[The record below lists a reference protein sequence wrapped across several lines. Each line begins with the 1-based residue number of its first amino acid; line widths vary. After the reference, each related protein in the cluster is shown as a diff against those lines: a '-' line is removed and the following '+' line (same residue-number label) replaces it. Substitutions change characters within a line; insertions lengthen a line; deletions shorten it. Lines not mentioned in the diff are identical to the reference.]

1 MPHDIKEDGDAELPS
16 AAGPEKVPTN
26 LFPEPPA
33 LVGPSLKEPSG
44 SIDTEIGTTSSEE
57 HEDGGKPS
65 EWGMNVFVGVI
76 TAAILFGVVWN
87 KPEGEKFLTRWWVEI
102 CAGIA
107 LVLLFVLSMVFRRW
121 FARTTA
127 ERRTGVVVFAFLP
140 ALLIGMG
147 AIALLPAPHQ
157 IIALRSVFLIVVC
170 LLPAL
175 IYYLFIAT
183 RKISLLNDYFINLGR
198 LGLLEPRCAS
208 TPNVGVLGD
217 ESKIECRVRLLNYL
231 QKFEALY
238 GPVPRLLRAKIME
251 AKNPLSVLAKNTSG
265 TDSTGIVQVFT
276 AETAIPVILASVL
289 VALGWLLAL
298 PPVGPDPVSILGPD
312 VLQKRAFWSMFFD
325 INEDPI
331 TYAFLGAYF
340 FSLQMLFRRYVR
352 EDLRK
357 AAYVAV
363 SLRIIL
369 ALIGTW
375 AAVTAIKATGRVPN
389 DLSLA
394 VLGFVI
400 GVFPRVA
407 WQFIQGFTKTIMT
420 KIRLS
425 AVLPSLESRLPVSD
439 LDGLTVW
446 HESRLEEQD
455 IENIPNMASAE
466 IVDLMIGTRFPP
478 DRIIDWVDQAI
489 LYAHLGPPQGES
501 EKKGDG
507 SSRRE
512 KLGLC
517 GIRTATSLIQAFEK
531 AQGRGDKEKVIEFL
545 SEASRSHVRSLI
557 DAIQTEPNLEL
568 IYNWR
573 GIQVGTTH
581 IDLLGAKVSR
591 GHSRGAQVAA

>member
-1 MPHDIKEDGDAELPS
+1 MPPDIKEDGDADSGGTPPPNKFRGL
-16 AAGPEKVPTN
+16 GIG
-26 LFPEPPA
+26 LF
-33 LVGPSLKEPSG
+33 VV
-44 SIDTEIGTTSSEE
+44 
-57 HEDGGKPS
+57 
-65 EWGMNVFVGVI
+65 VFYGVI
-76 TAAILFGVVWN
+76 GLRAAWLT
-87 KPEGEKFLTRWWVEI
+87 PEGKEFLTRWWFEI
-102 CAGIA
+102 GAVVALGLLILSAIA
-107 LVLLFVLSMVFRRW
+107 IWRW
-121 FARTTA
+121 YQGTTT
-127 ERRTGVVVFAFLP
+127 ERRTGAIVFVFLP
-140 ALLIGMG
+140 ALVIGIG
-147 AIALLPAPHQ
+147 AIVLLPKTQQ
-157 IIALRSVFLIVVC
+157 IIALRSVFLAVVC

-183 RKISLLNDYFINLGR
+183 RKISLLNDYFINLDR

-208 TPNVGVLGD
+208 TVDGGASED
-217 ESKIECRVRLLNYL
+217 EARIECRVRLLNYL

-238 GPVPRLLRAKIME
+238 GPVPRGFKDTIIE
-251 AKNPLSVLAKNTSG
+251 ASNPLSVLADPRWRTSG
-265 TDSTGIVQVFT
+265 SSGIVQIFT

-298 PPVGPDPVSILGPD
+298 PPVGPDPAIYGQD
-312 VLQKRAFWSMFFD
+312 VLQKRGFWTMFFD
-325 INEDPI
+325 INEEPI

-357 AAYVAV
+357 TAYVAI

-375 AAVTAIKATGRVPN
+375 ATVTAIKAVGWAQA
-389 DLSLA
+389 DSLSLA

-407 WQFIQGFTKTIMT
+407 WQFIQGFTKTILS
-420 KIRLS
+420 KFKFGAS

-455 IENIPNMASAE
+455 IENIHNMATAE
-466 IVDLMIGTRFPP
+466 IVDLMIATRFPP

-489 LYAHLGPPQGES
+489 LYTHLGPPQSES

-512 KLGLC
+512 KLRLH

-531 AQGRGDKEKVIEFL
+531 AQGRGDKEKEKVIEFL
-545 SEASRSHVRSLI
+545 SEASQSHIRSLI

-568 IYNWR
+568 ICNWR
-573 GIQVGTTH
+573 RMQPCKIP
-581 IDLLGAKVSR
+581 
-591 GHSRGAQVAA
+591 

>member
-1 MPHDIKEDGDAELPS
+1 MPSDIKEDGDTELPS
-16 AAGPEKVPTN
+16 
-26 LFPEPPA
+26 
-33 LVGPSLKEPSG
+33 
-44 SIDTEIGTTSSEE
+44 TSSSEKSSSNLEE
-57 HEDGGKPS
+57 KTPGKDKTDFVT
-65 EWGMNVFVGVI
+65 GVGVI
-76 TAAILFGVVWN
+76 LFIILFLGGGILKGIWSDPDG
-87 KPEGEKFLTRWWVEI
+87 KAFLTRWWAVI
-102 CAGIA
+102 GAVIGLVVAVILLIA
-107 LVLLFVLSMVFRRW
+107 IRTW
-121 FARTTA
+121 FKHTTA
-127 ERRTGVVVFAFLP
+127 ERRTGFVVFAFLP
-140 ALLIGMG
+140 VLLIGMA
-147 AIALLPAPHQ
+147 AITRLPATYQ
-157 IIALRSVFLIVVC
+157 IIALRSVFLVVVC

-198 LGLLEPRCAS
+198 LGLLEPRCTS
-208 TPNVGVLGD
+208 KPSVGAPGD
-217 ESKIECRVRLLNYL
+217 EAKTECRVRLLNYL

-238 GPVPRLLRAKIME
+238 GPVPRQMQDKIME
-251 AKNPLSVLAKNTSG
+251 AKNPLSVLAEPGWRTSG
-265 TDSTGIVQVFT
+265 SSGIVQIFT

-289 VALGWLLAL
+289 VALGWFLAL
-298 PPVGPDPVSILGPD
+298 PPIGPGAVSEVIQRRG
-312 VLQKRAFWSMFFD
+312 FWSTVFD
-325 INEDPI
+325 INEEPI

-357 AAYVAV
+357 TAYVAV

-375 AAVTAIKATGRVPN
+375 AVVTAIKATGQARN
-389 DLSLA
+389 SWSLA
-394 VLGFVI
+394 VIGFVI

-407 WQFIQGFTKTIMT
+407 WQFIQGFTKTIIT
-420 KIRLS
+420 KFKFGT

-466 IVDLMIGTRFPP
+466 IVDLMIATRFPP

-489 LYAHLGPPQGES
+489 LYTHLGPPQSES

-512 KLGLC
+512 KLRLN
-517 GIRTATSLIQAFEK
+517 GIRTATSLIEAFAK
-531 AQGRGDKEKVIEFL
+531 AQKRPDRKQVTKLL
-545 SEASRSHVRSLI
+545 SDASSSHIQSLI

-568 IYNWR
+568 ICNWR
-573 GIQVGTTH
+573 RMH
-581 IDLLGAKVSR
+581 
-591 GHSRGAQVAA
+591 

>member
-1 MPHDIKEDGDAELPS
+1 MPHYIKEDGDVELPS
-16 AAGPEKVPTN
+16 AGPEKVPTDP
-26 LFPEPPA
+26 LPEPPA

-44 SIDTEIGTTSSEE
+44 SVDTEIVITRKE
-57 HEDGGKPS
+57 HGDGGKPS
-65 EWGMNVFVGVI
+65 EWGVNLFVGVI
-76 TAAILFGVVWN
+76 TAAIMFGVVWN
-87 KPEGEKFLTRWWVEI
+87 KPEGEKFLSRWWVEI

-107 LVLLFVLSMVFRRW
+107 LVLLFVLSMLFRRW

-147 AIALLPAPHQ
+147 AIALLPLTQQ
-157 IIALRSVFLIVVC
+157 IMALRSVFLIVVC

-198 LGLLEPRCAS
+198 LGLLEPRCNY
-208 TPNVGVLGD
+208 NVGVLGD
-217 ESKIECRVRLLNYL
+217 EAKIECRVRLLNYL

-238 GPVPRLLRAKIME
+238 GPVPRVLRAKIME
-251 AKNPLSVLAKNTSG
+251 AKNPLSVLAKDTSG

-375 AAVTAIKATGRVPN
+375 AAVTAIKATGRAPN

-420 KIRLS
+420 KIKLS

-466 IVDLMIGTRFPP
+466 IVDLIIGTRFPP

-489 LYAHLGPPQGES
+489 LYTHLGPPQGES
-501 EKKGDG
+501 EEKGDG
-507 SSRRE
+507 SSRRG
-512 KLGLC
+512 KLRLH

-531 AQGRGDKEKVIEFL
+531 AQDRGDKEKEKVIEFL
-545 SEASRSHVRSLI
+545 SEASQSHVRSLI

-568 IYNWR
+568 ICNWR
-573 GIQVGTTH
+573 GIQVGATH
-581 IDLLGAKVSR
+581 IDSLGVKVSR